1 MGTWSPPPP
10 PPHEDDVACF
20 QDFDL
25 HPRILRALLD
35 DLHFRTC
42 TPVQGLALPFT
53 LDDADLAG
61 QAQTG
66 TGKTAAYLITVLQ
79 RFLNDSTPRLANQ
92 PLALVL
98 APTRELAD
106 QVEKDARAIG
116 AYCGFRT
123 LAVFG
128 GVDYDHQRQHI
139 ATGLD
144 LVAATPGR
152 LIDFLRQDAIDL
164 SRVQVLVIDEADR
177 MLDMGFIPDV
187 RRIVARVPSARR
199 RQTLLFSATLSPDIL
214 RLATGWMRP
223 DPVTVEVDPEN
234 IVPDG
239 IEEVVYAVSS
249 QEKLAVLLHVLKAD
263 AAHRVLIFRN
273 RRRDVEDLYEDLLR
287 YGVRCEMLSGD
298 VPQKKR
304 MKILEQFRRGAIPVV
319 VATDVAGRGI
329 HIENVSHVVNYDFPF
344 EAQDYVHRIGRT
356 GRAGKHG
363 KAISFAGED
372 CAFVIPEIE
381 ALIERP
387 LPVIH
392 PDDAMLVLPPP
403 NPLKPSG
410 DSEPDPGAARPP
422 HPRQRTGGPP
432 GRGGGRRSPRGGPR
446 GGSRGGPR
454 HGPGGRSG
462 GGPRGPRPPPRGG
475 PRLPGAAGR

>member
-1 MGTWSPPPP
+1 MALPDMGDWAPPPT
-10 PPHEDDVACF
+10 PPHKDDVLCF
-20 QDFDL
+20 QDFEL

-35 DLHFRTC
+35 DLHFKTC
-42 TPVQGLALPFT
+42 TPVQGLSLPFT
-53 LDDADLAG
+53 LDGVDLAG

-66 TGKTAAYLITVLQ
+66 TGKTAAYLVTIFQ
-79 RFLNDSTPRLANQ
+79 RFLNDTTPRNVNQ
-92 PLALVL
+92 PFALVL

-106 QVEKDARAIG
+106 QVEKDAHSIG
-116 AYCGFRT
+116 AYCGIRT

-128 GVDYDHQRQHI
+128 GVDYDRQRQHI

-164 SRVQVLVIDEADR
+164 SRVRILVIDEADR

-187 RRIVARVPSARR
+187 RRIVARVPNARR

-214 RLATGWMRP
+214 RLSTSWMRP
-223 DPVTVEVDPEN
+223 DPVTVEVDPGN

-239 IEEVVYAVSS
+239 IEERVYAVSS
-249 QEKLAVLLHVLKAD
+249 QEKLAVLLYILRAES
-263 AAHRVLIFRN
+263 APRVLIFRN
-273 RRRDVEDLYEDLLR
+273 RRRDVEDLYSDLLR

-298 VPQKKR
+298 VPQRKR
-304 MKILEQFRRGAIPVV
+304 MKILESFRRGDIPVV

-363 KAISFAGED
+363 MAVSFAGED

-392 PDDAMLVLPPP
+392 PTDEMLVLPPP
-403 NPLKPSG
+403 NPLAPSG
-410 DSEPDPGAARPP
+410 DSEPEPGSGRSP
-422 HPRQRTGGPP
+422 HPRHRTGGPP
-432 GRGGGRRSPRGGPR
+432 GRGGPRGGPR
-446 GGSRGGPR
+446 R
-454 HGPGGRSG
+454 GPGGRSG
-462 GGPRGPRPPPRGG
+462 GRPRGGSRPPSRGSRPPPRS
-475 PRLPGAAGR
+475 GR